1 MMIKKLK
8 TWYRKQ
14 RYFRSMNYGLFFL
27 SRLDIMTK
35 DWDRTKQKQFWR
47 ELRSPV
53 SRPRILKELFEA
65 LNK

>member
-1 MMIKKLK
+1 MIKKIK
-8 TWYRKQ
+8 KAWRKRRFYRRANQ
-14 RYFRSMNYGLFFL
+14 GLFFL
-27 SRLDIMTK
+27 SRLDIITK
-35 DWDRTKQKQFWR
+35 DWDKTKQKQFWR